1 MICKC
6 DGIVCCLFVWLQVPR
21 IGIASQIITKR
32 KANRNISVGIFQF
45 EEIIAANPSPF
56 IHILSVRCIHE
67 HLRHHTVD
75 VVNVELLPP
84 THQHAVVGD

>member
-1 MICKC
+1 MITKHDC
-6 DGIVCCLFVWLQVPR
+6 IVRGSFDWFHIQR

-32 KANRNISVGIFQF
+32 KANRNISVSIFQF

-67 HLRHHTVD
+67 HFGHHTVD
-75 VVNVELLPP
+75 VVNVELFPP